1 MRSAMSMIELVFA
14 IVIMGI
20 VVMSLP
26 LVLTQTQRGNALA
39 LEQEVILATKTRL
52 AFILSHEWDANS
64 YEVNASMSRVLDTN
78 TSIHSSDTAFDTNT
92 TRRSGH
98 IKADE
103 RRRLRD
109 DLKTPTSD
117 GGTDWGSSVGTDIDD
132 FDDNTT
138 SVSVTAADMD
148 YIYDIN
154 LSSTVKYIGDSPDSG
169 DYNSSQTIG
178 FIFNTNSSPTN
189 ITNIKMI
196 SVTSSGS
203 DANVTLRAFACN
215 IGESGILKRSSW

>member
-26 LVLTQTQRGNALA
+26 LVLLQTQRGNALA

-52 AFILSHEWDANS
+52 AFILSHEWDINS
-64 YEVNASMSRVLDTN
+64 YDGDASTSRVLDTTASAN
-78 TSIHSSDTAFDTNT
+78 ADNAFDTTT
-92 TRRSGH
+92 TRRAGH
-98 IKADE
+98 IEADE

-109 DLKTPTSD
+109 DKLTPTLKS
-117 GGTDWGSSVGTDIDD
+117 GADWNATTPMDIDD
-132 FDDNTT
+132 FDGKTS

-148 YIYDIN
+148 YIYSISLTSKID
-154 LSSTVKYIGDSPDSG
+154 YIGDALQSG
-169 DYNSSQTIG
+169 AYASSSSITFTFNPTSTQT
-178 FIFNTNSSPTN
+178 NP
-189 ITNIKMI
+189 TNIKMI

-203 DANVTLRAFACN
+203 DANVTLRAFASN